1 MATPEEQAAPTTP
14 DTPAGTTWHK
24 LAAWA
29 MWAVPVIFILLMVV
43 YMEFIGFFIPFIV
56 VFGLVG
62 WWVSRGGRAAPIVV
76 AVLALL
82 FIAMNAPFI
91 IPTLAVPASVVDFV
105 STAWLVL
112 ASITAVI
119 AGIMAFRHAGPTNDA
134 RTLQRVVAGL
144 AVVVVLVSVVAMVTY
159 DEATGQE
166 GDLELTAED
175 IEFKE
180 ESLDA
185 DSGTV
190 AVLVTNN
197 DPTYHTFTIDELDVH
212 LDIPA
217 GTTARIEFEADSGEY
232 EFYCVPHESDMKGT
246 LSVR

>member
-1 MATPEEQAAPTTP
+1 MATPEEQATPTAAE
-14 DTPAGTTWHK
+14 TPAGTTWHK
-24 LAAWA
+24 LAKWAAWA
-29 MWAVPVIFILLMVV
+29 IPVVFILLMVV
-43 YMEFIGFFIPFIV
+43 YMEFIPFFIPFIV
-56 VFGLVG
+56 VFGIVG
-62 WWVSRGGRAAPIVV
+62 WWVGRGGRASGIVV

-91 IPTLAVPASVVDFV
+91 VPTLAVPASVVDFV

-119 AGIMAFRHAGPTNDA
+119 AGVMAFRHAGPASGA
-134 RTLQRVVAGL
+134 RTMQRLMAGL
-144 AVVVVLVSVVAMVTY
+144 GVVVVIVSVVAMATY
-159 DEATGQE
+159 EEASGEQ
-166 GDLELTAED
+166 GDLQLTAED

-212 LDIPA
+212 VDIPQ
-217 GTTARIEFEADSGEY
+217 GSTARVEFEADAGEY
-232 EFYCVPHESDMKGT
+232 EFYCVPHETDMKGT
-246 LSVR
+246 LTVQ